1 MDFLNQDC
9 NEGITEPLIDFN
21 INNGS
26 NQGMVITNDAREES
40 CHERERGEC
49 SEQPPMV
56 NPRRPHSGVNI
67 HNRTKN

>member
-1 MDFLNQDC
+1 MI
-9 NEGITEPLIDFN
+9 ITD
-21 INNGS
+21 
-26 NQGMVITNDAREES
+26 DAREES
-40 CHERERGEC
+40 CHEKERERERGEC

>member
-21 INNGS
+21 INKGS

-40 CHERERGEC
+40 CHEREREANV
-49 SEQPPMV
+49 V
-56 NPRRPHSGVNI
+56 NNLLW
-67 HNRTKN
+67 